1 MALAVSRS
9 ICDRRDTA
17 RRTLNERSRCTVIA
31 QSIDTN
37 NDMTTG
43 FAQRVFAWTC
53 VLSGVTASNPRQ
65 ASRATPPASEHG
77 DAANA
82 ADAIRSPGRGPTL
95 WLAVSLS
102 MGSAIALGLARF
114 SYALLLPP
122 MKIDLGWSF
131 AQAGAMNT
139 ANALGY
145 LLGAL
150 AFPRL
155 SRRWSAGTLFVG
167 GCIATAVLMAITGVL
182 SDTGAL
188 LVQRVATGIASAF
201 IFVSGGVLAARLA
214 TSRPRDAGL
223 VLGLYYGGTGWGIV
237 ASALLV
243 PVSLAS
249 FTLVHRTHDWQ
260 MAWFALAVAC
270 VALSL
275 VAARAARRIDRQHV
289 IRTGTGDATAAA
301 PRATPMLRY
310 AFALAGYGLFGVGY
324 IGYMTFII
332 ALLRNGGMSEGVV
345 TGFYLL
351 LGVATIVSARIWSKL
366 LDRMRGGQALALL
379 NALLALATLLPAIV
393 AHPAVAFAS
402 GVLFG
407 ATFLSAV
414 ASTTAFVRHNLP
426 AAHWGRGISA
436 FTIVFAFGQIVG
448 PTVIGLVSDGVGLER
463 GLIYSAC
470 LLAAGAV
477 LAALQTSL
485 SQTPIR

>member
-1 MALAVSRS
+1 MKRHLA
-9 ICDRRDTA
+9 DEPPD
-17 RRTLNERSRCTVIA
+17 
-31 QSIDTN
+31 
-37 NDMTTG
+37 
-43 FAQRVFAWTC
+43 
-53 VLSGVTASNPRQ
+53 
-65 ASRATPPASEHG
+65 RATPSRTQTLAL
-77 DAANA
+77 AA
-82 ADAIRSPGRGPTL
+82 GL
-95 WLAVSLS
+95 SL
-102 MGSAIALGLARF
+102 GSAIALGLTRF
-114 SYALLLPP
+114 SYALLLPS
-122 MKIDLGWSF
+122 MKGDLAWNF

-145 LLGAL
+145 LIGAL
-150 AFPRL
+150 VFPL
-155 SRRWSAGTLFVG
+155 CSRRWTASACFAG
-167 GCIATAVLMAITGVL
+167 GCIATALLMIVSGVV
-182 SDTGAL
+182 SDTNAL
-188 LVQRVATGIASAF
+188 LAQRTATGISSAF
-201 IFVSGGVLAARLA
+201 IFVGGGVLAARLA
-214 TSRPRDAGL
+214 SSHPRDAGL
-223 VLGLYYGGTGWGIV
+223 VLGLYYGGAGWGIA

-243 PVSLAS
+243 P
-249 FTLVHRTHDWQ
+249 FTIRSGPHGWQ
-260 MAWFALAVAC
+260 PAWLALAAAC
-270 VALSL
+270 ALLS
-275 VAARAARRIDRQHV
+275 VAAIVAARRIGRGEPAKAPKDE
-289 IRTGTGDATAAA
+289 AAA
-301 PRATPMLRY
+301 ASGLSADAPASSRFAFMLG
-310 AFALAGYGLFGVGY
+310 GYFLFGVGY

-379 NALLALATLLPAIV
+379 NALLALATLMPAIV
-393 AHPAVAFAS
+393 AHPVVAFAS

-448 PTVIGLVSDGVGLER
+448 PTVIGWVSDGVGLER

>member
-1 MALAVSRS
+1 
-9 ICDRRDTA
+9 
-17 RRTLNERSRCTVIA
+17 
-31 QSIDTN
+31 
-37 NDMTTG
+37 MTTG
-43 FAQRVFAWTC
+43 FARRDI
-53 VLSGVTASNPRQ
+53 SP
-65 ASRATPPASEHG
+65 H
-77 DAANA
+77 DNA
-82 ADAIRSPGRGPTL
+82 ADSPGRWPTL

-114 SYALLLPP
+114 AYALLLPP
-122 MKIDLGWSF
+122 MKTDLGWTF

-150 AFPRL
+150 VFPRV
-155 SRRWSAGTLFVG
+155 SRRWSAGALFVG
-167 GCIATAVLMAITGVL
+167 GCAATALLMAITGLL
-182 SDTGAL
+182 SDTNAL
-188 LVQRVATGIASAF
+188 FVQRVATGIASAF

-214 TSRPRDAGL
+214 TSSPRDAGL

-249 FTLVHRTHDWQ
+249 FAPAHRAHGWQ
-260 MAWFALAVAC
+260 IAWFALALAC
-270 VALSL
+270 VVLSF
-275 VAARAARRIDRQHV
+275 VAGRAACRIDGQHV
-289 IRTGTGDATAAA
+289 LHKGSADAAA
-301 PRATPMLRY
+301 IAQRAAPMRRY

-332 ALLRNGGMSEGVV
+332 ALLRNGGMSESVV

-379 NALLALATLLPAIV
+379 NALLALATLMPAIV
-393 AHPAVAFAS
+393 AHPVVAFAS

-448 PTVIGLVSDGVGLER
+448 PTVIGWVSDGVGLER

-470 LLAAGAV
+470 LLAVGAL
-477 LAALQTSL
+477 LAAVQRSL
-485 SQTPIR
+485 TPRAHSVN

>member
-1 MALAVSRS
+1 
-9 ICDRRDTA
+9 
-17 RRTLNERSRCTVIA
+17 
-31 QSIDTN
+31 
-37 NDMTTG
+37 MTTG
-43 FAQRVFAWTC
+43 FAQRVISWSSSLNNLAER
-53 VLSGVTASNPRQ
+53 SPRHAQ
-65 ASRATPPASEHG
+65 HG
-77 DAANA
+77 ST
-82 ADAIRSPGRGPTL
+82 ADANVARSPRRAPTL

-122 MKIDLGWSF
+122 MKADLGWSF
-131 AQAGAMNT
+131 AQSGAMNT

-150 AFPRL
+150 AFPRT
-155 SRRWSAGTLFVG
+155 SRRWSAAALFVG
-167 GCIATAVLMAITGVL
+167 GCVATALLMAITGLL
-182 SDTGAL
+182 SDTDAL
-188 LVQRVATGIASAF
+188 FVQRVATGIASAF

-214 TSRPRDAGL
+214 TSHPRDAGL

-243 PVSLAS
+243 PLSLAS
-249 FTLVHRTHDWQ
+249 LSSLHRAHVWQ
-260 MAWFALAVAC
+260 LAWFALAAAC

-275 VAARAARRIDRQHV
+275 IAGRAARRIDGQHV
-289 IRTGTGDATAAA
+289 PHTDTAVAASTSERAA
-301 PRATPMLRY
+301 PMQSY

-324 IGYMTFII
+324 IGYMTFIV
-332 ALLRNGGMSEGVV
+332 ALLRNGGMSGGIV

-351 LGVATIVSARIWSKL
+351 LGVATIVSARIWSRL

-379 NALLALATLLPAIV
+379 NTLLAVATLMPAIV
-393 AHPAVAFAS
+393 THPVIAFAS

-426 AAHWGRGISA
+426 ASHWGRGISA

-448 PTVIGLVSDGVGLER
+448 PTVIGWVSDGVGLER
-463 GLIYSAC
+463 GLVYSAC
-470 LLAAGAV
+470 VLAAGAA
-477 LAALQTSL
+477 LAGMQTALTQRAL
-485 SQTPIR
+485 R

>member
-1 MALAVSRS
+1 
-9 ICDRRDTA
+9 
-17 RRTLNERSRCTVIA
+17 
-31 QSIDTN
+31 
-37 NDMTTG
+37 MTTG
-43 FAQRVFAWTC
+43 IARHDVSSDSPA
-53 VLSGVTASNPRQ
+53 NPL
-65 ASRATPPASEHG
+65 A
-77 DAANA
+77 DAAEA
-82 ADAIRSPGRGPTL
+82 SGRWPAL

-122 MKIDLGWSF
+122 MKADLGWSF

-155 SRRWSAGTLFVG
+155 SRRWPASSLFIG
-167 GCIATAVLMAITGVL
+167 GCVGTALLMAITGVL
-182 SDTGAL
+182 ENTHAL
-188 LVQRVATGIASAF
+188 FVQRVATGIASAF

-243 PVSLAS
+243 PAS
-249 FTLVHRTHDWQ
+249 FASFALVQRAHGWQ
-260 MAWFALAVAC
+260 IAWFALAAAC
-270 VALSL
+270 VVLSI
-275 VAARAARRIDRQHV
+275 VAARAARRIERQHV
-289 IRTGTGDATAAA
+289 LDSGAAGAADTSQQAA
-301 PRATPMLRY
+301 PMRRY

-324 IGYMTFII
+324 IGYMTFIV

-351 LGVATIVSARIWSKL
+351 LGVATVVSARIWSTL

-379 NALLALATLLPAIV
+379 NALLALATLLPAVV
-393 AHPAVAFAS
+393 AHPVVAFAS
-402 GVLFG
+402 SLLFG

-448 PTVIGLVSDGVGLER
+448 PTIIGWVSDGVGLGR

-485 SQTPIR
+485 TPRAYPVN